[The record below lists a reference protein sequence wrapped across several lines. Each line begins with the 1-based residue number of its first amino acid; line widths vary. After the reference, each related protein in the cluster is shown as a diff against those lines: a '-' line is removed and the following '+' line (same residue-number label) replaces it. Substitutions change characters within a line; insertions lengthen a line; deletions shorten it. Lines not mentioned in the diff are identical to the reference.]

1 MKQEILEAVKK
12 AKEESKPRNFTQS
25 VDVVITIK
33 DLDVKKPENRKK
45 KKYFSQMVVVKMFQS
60 SL

>member
-25 VDVVITIK
+25 IDVVINIK
-33 DLDVKKPENRKK
+33 DLDVKKPENRFEEEISLPHGRGKK
-45 KKYFSQMVVVKMFQS
+45 KLK
-60 SL
+60 